1 MRPSK
6 ASPLKLSN
14 INREESSASKQQRG
28 NDDDN
33 NSEKNYELREFEK
46 IEQSI
51 SESSVFDLDTSLKT
65 RRESSQCDRISPLN
79 SIHNKQLSV
88 GSKEDINKSI
98 INKSIIKDDINVTE
112 AMALLQK
119 NPQIKRQTE
128 EELRKLATDMKPI
141 KFRKGD
147 VIIRYGEVCEN
158 HFILSRGKIKITE
171 YEPGTSPADVDL
183 EDKIVT
189 EKFVS
194 EEGQGFGKLAIASG
208 KPYTATIEAVDNACE
223 LYIIEAPAHE
233 LANLEPIRQQA
244 EQKVMEDPEQLIERI
259 MKLPEEEKERLR
271 NTFPSRQTFDFDGGL
286 QITSDFESGNLEN
299 CCMMSKGSISNGFE
313 YEFDLWISSD
323 SQPYVPQIESGRAGF
338 FFAITGCQEDVAQS
352 PKVLSFH
359 IKNFCDKTKL
369 LSLGHMPV
377 YLEVSKKEYEE
388 LIAGKAPLYRQKWKR
403 VPGDIKQIRKGEM
416 LDQMFQINVSSSV
429 KKTDYIFVSYAY
441 PYTFK
446 DYLYSIKEIKE
457 KCASNEAIHFES
469 RELVR
474 SLEGRPVHLLTIC
487 SKRALINQKPV
498 IFLTGRVHSG
508 ETPASYM
515 IQGIMDKL
523 TEFGQVQTEILLN
536 HYIFKMIPMLN
547 PDGVARGYW
556 RLDTLGLNLNSYYKD
571 PSRDVH
577 PTIWATKDAVT
588 QEHKCGKLKMYVDFH
603 ARCSKRGSFLHDN
616 TIADPSLKYES
627 MMIPKLMSLN
637 CVNFDFRECIFSDEK
652 SKLKNPND
660 DKEGQVLSSIFK
672 ETTNNPFT
680 YTFDINYTTG
690 LRINNLAWRY
700 DVINDKKLLKEES
713 PIHDTTSSI
722 YKGMKPPIFTQEIY
736 ADVG

>member
-6 ASPLKLSN
+6 PSPLKLSN
-14 INREESSASKQQRG
+14 TNREESSASKQQRG

-194 EEGQGFGKLAIASG
+194 EEGQGFGKLAIASD

>member
-6 ASPLKLSN
+6 PSPLKLSN
-14 INREESSASKQQRG
+14 TNREGSSASKQQRG
-28 NDDDN
+28 NDDAN

-119 NPQIKRQTE
+119 NRQIKRQTD
-128 EELRKLATDMKPI
+128 EELRKLAADMKPI

-158 HFILSRGKIKITE
+158 HFILSKGKIKITE
-171 YEPGTSPADVDL
+171 YEQGTSPADADL

-194 EEGQGFGKLAIASG
+194 EEGQGFGKLAIASD
-208 KPYTATIEAVDNACE
+208 KPYTATIEAVDNTCE
-223 LYIIEAPAHE
+223 FYIIEAPAHE

-244 EQKVMEDPEQLIERI
+244 EQKVMEDPEQLIKRI

-299 CCMMSKGSISNGFE
+299 CCMMSKGSMSNGFE

-403 VPGDIKQIRKGEM
+403 VPGDIK
-416 LDQMFQINVSSSV
+416 
-429 KKTDYIFVSYAY
+429 
-441 PYTFK
+441 
-446 DYLYSIKEIKE
+446 
-457 KCASNEAIHFES
+457 
-469 RELVR
+469 
-474 SLEGRPVHLLTIC
+474 
-487 SKRALINQKPV
+487 
-498 IFLTGRVHSG
+498 
-508 ETPASYM
+508 
-515 IQGIMDKL
+515 
-523 TEFGQVQTEILLN
+523 
-536 HYIFKMIPMLN
+536 
-547 PDGVARGYW
+547 
-556 RLDTLGLNLNSYYKD
+556 
-571 PSRDVH
+571 
-577 PTIWATKDAVT
+577 
-588 QEHKCGKLKMYVDFH
+588 
-603 ARCSKRGSFLHDN
+603 
-616 TIADPSLKYES
+616 
-627 MMIPKLMSLN
+627 
-637 CVNFDFRECIFSDEK
+637 
-652 SKLKNPND
+652 
-660 DKEGQVLSSIFK
+660 
-672 ETTNNPFT
+672 
-680 YTFDINYTTG
+680 
-690 LRINNLAWRY
+690 
-700 DVINDKKLLKEES
+700 
-713 PIHDTTSSI
+713 
-722 YKGMKPPIFTQEIY
+722 
-736 ADVG
+736 

>member
-6 ASPLKLSN
+6 PSPLKLSN
-14 INREESSASKQQRG
+14 TNREESSASKQQRG

-119 NPQIKRQTE
+119 NPQIKRQTD

-446 DYLYSIKEIKE
+446 DYLYSIKEIEE

-474 SLEGRPVHLLTIC
+474 RLEGRPVHLLTIC